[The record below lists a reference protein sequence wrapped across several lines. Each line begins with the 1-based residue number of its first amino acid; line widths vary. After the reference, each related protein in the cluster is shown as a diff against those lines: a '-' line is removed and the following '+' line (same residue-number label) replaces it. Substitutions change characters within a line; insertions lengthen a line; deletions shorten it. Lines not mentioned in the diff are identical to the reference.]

1 MDEFPSGAVTRQR
14 LRADDRTVR
23 LQARR
28 AQKAGVVGGMS
39 GGARTSRG
47 ASQAGS
53 FSGSDA
59 GSNSSIESPLGG
71 VVSNAVDSNAAGKA
85 SVGAG
90 SVLGGSCS
98 GGTVGSPGVCGV
110 DEVPLSFVKR
120 RRRGVRLTWP
130 KKSKVKCS
138 GDASGDASVGEWL
151 AYRLTAMRI
160 RFSDVAAE
168 QAAYPLGV
176 SEWEVAWQHPVTKAE
191 AGCSWMTLK
200 DIAERHMDWLVAD
213 WVQQGSSIRI
223 AYCHGSFEA
232 CSASQDPDPQ
242 RLTEWEAWQ
251 TAHRKREGIRILAAN
266 VPAKLLPL

>member
-1 MDEFPSGAVTRQR
+1 MDYFPSGAVTRQR
-14 LRADDRTVR
+14 LPADDRTVR
-23 LQARR
+23 LQARL

-39 GGARTSRG
+39 GGARTSIG
-47 ASQAGS
+47 APQAGS
-53 FSGSDA
+53 CSGSNA

-71 VVSNAVDSNAAGKA
+71 LDCIAAESNAAGEV

-90 SVLGGSCS
+90 FAPGGSCS
-98 GGTVGSPGVCGV
+98 VGTGGSLGVGGV
-110 DEVPLSFVKR
+110 DEVPLRCAKR
-120 RRRGVRLTWP
+120 RRRGIRLTWP

-138 GDASGDASVGEWL
+138 GDASGVDSVGKWL

-191 AGCSWMTLK
+191 AGCSWMSLK

-223 AYCHGSFEA
+223 AYCHGSSEA
-232 CSASQDPDPQ
+232 CSASQEPDSQ

-251 TAHRKREGIRILAAN
+251 TEHRKREGIRILAAN